1 MPNDRF
7 SPAAGSLSRRR
18 LLTGTVAA
26 AGLLAAP
33 RLVRADTDT
42 LKVGDQRA
50 SIRSILEAS
59 GQLKDIPY
67 TVKFADFP
75 AAAPL
80 LETLNAGAVD
90 VGFAGDAP
98 HPFALSNG
106 LPAKIVA
113 AGRSDPAC
121 IGILVR
127 KDSPIQSVAD
137 LKGRSIATGRGS
149 IGHYMVV
156 AALTA
161 HGLTVNDVKLTF
173 LQPAEA
179 KLAFANGTVD
189 AWSVWTLY
197 IAQEVVA
204 GTGRVLVNGRGL
216 VNNNAFISA
225 ADTAIATKRPIVQ
238 DFVARVAAARLWALD
253 HAEDYARIWADLV
266 KVTPDVATYAFNLE
280 RFRPVAVDDAVVAD
294 LQKTADFYT
303 TLGVIQKPF
312 QAAQHVDR
320 SFPLAPAVLAD
331 SAARAG

>member
-7 SPAAGSLSRRR
+7 FPAAGSLSRRR
-18 LLTGTVAA
+18 LLAGTVAA
-26 AGLLAAP
+26 AGVLAAP
-33 RLVRADTDT
+33 RLGRADTDI

-80 LETLNAGAVD
+80 LETLNAGAID
-90 VGFAGDAP
+90 AGFAGDAP
-98 HPFALSNG
+98 HAFALSNG
-106 LPAKIVA
+106 LPARIIA
-113 AGRSDPAC
+113 AGRSNPTC

-127 KDSPIQSVAD
+127 TDSPIRTVAD
-137 LKGRSIATGRGS
+137 LKGRTIATGRGS

-161 HGLTVNDVKLTF
+161 HGLSVNDVKLTF

-204 GTGRVLVNGRGL
+204 GTGRVLVDGRGL
-216 VNNNAFISA
+216 LNNNAFISA
-225 ADTAIATKRPIVQ
+225 SDTAIATRRPLLQ
-238 DFVARVAAARLWALD
+238 DFVARVAAARLWTLD
-253 HAEDYARIWADLV
+253 HAEEYARIWGDLV
-266 KVTPDVATYAFNLE
+266 KVTPEVAAHAFNLE
-280 RFRPVAVDDAVVAD
+280 RFRPVAVDDAIVAD

-303 TLGVIQKPF
+303 SLGVIQKPF
-312 QAAQHVDR
+312 QAGQHVDR
-320 SFPLAPAVLAD
+320 SFALAPAVLAD